1 MLNIIS
7 RDIIK
12 KAFRKTK
19 KKDDYVFNI
28 LSMDIDFFKSINDT
42 YGHPGGDEVLIAI
55 ANKLKSSFKPNLVGR
70 VGGEEFI
77 AVIDK
82 LENLSVI
89 DLCENI
95 RKEIVDLSIK
105 FQDHNIKVTMSGG
118 LASSAEIDNLEDL
131 INLADER
138 LYKAKEGGR
147 NQIIFNK

>member
-1 MLNIIS
+1 
-7 RDIIK
+7 
-12 KAFRKTK
+12 
-19 KKDDYVFNI
+19 
-28 LSMDIDFFKSINDT
+28 MDIDFFKSINDT

-55 ANKLKSSFKPNLVGR
+55 ANKLHSSFKPNLVGR

-82 LENLSVI
+82 LDNLSAF
-89 DLCENI
+89 DFCENI

-118 LASSAEIDNLEDL
+118 LASSAEIGNLEDL

>member
-1 MLNIIS
+1 M
-7 RDIIK
+7 
-12 KAFRKTK
+12 
-19 KKDDYVFNI
+19 
-28 LSMDIDFFKSINDT
+28 
-42 YGHPGGDEVLIAI
+42 H
-55 ANKLKSSFKPNLVGR
+55 SSFKPNLVGR

-82 LENLSVI
+82 LDNLSAF
-89 DLCENI
+89 DFCENI

-118 LASSAEIDNLEDL
+118 IASSHEIKNLEDL

>member
-1 MLNIIS
+1 M
-7 RDIIK
+7 
-12 KAFRKTK
+12 
-19 KKDDYVFNI
+19 
-28 LSMDIDFFKSINDT
+28 
-42 YGHPGGDEVLIAI
+42 
-55 ANKLKSSFKPNLVGR
+55 GR

-82 LENLSVI
+82 FENLQVF

-118 LASSAEIDNLEDL
+118 LASSTEIDSLEDL

-138 LYKAKEGGR
+138 LYKAKKGGR